1 MIEFIKAI
9 ILGIIQ
15 GITEWLPISSSGH
28 MLIFNSLWPFNFSD
42 SFIKLFIV
50 FIQIGSVLA
59 VLFLFMSTLNPFDRH
74 KSKQAKLSTINL
86 WIKIAIASI
95 PAAIIGLLFDDFI
108 GLYLDL
114 PWVIACTLILYGL
127 IFILVERVHIDKRV
141 TLVSDIS
148 YKDAILI
155 GVFQTLALIPGTSRS
170 GATIVGALLLGFSR
184 VVAAEFSFF
193 LSIPVLLGAGGLKL
207 VKLGLA
213 LSSTEWMI
221 LMTGLLT
228 AFIVSLLVIKA
239 LMRFVKNHSFTSFA
253 YYRIVLGGLILILIG
268 FKVL

>member
-9 ILGIIQ
+9 IQGIIQ
-15 GITEWLPISSSGH
+15 GISEWLPISSTGH
-28 MLIFNSLWPFNFSD
+28 MLIFNGLWPFNLSD
-42 SFIKLFIV
+42 QFIKLFVV

-59 VLFLFMSTLNPFDRH
+59 VLVLFLPILNPFDKH
-74 KSKQAKLSTINL
+74 KNAQARLSTYSL
-86 WIKIAIASI
+86 WMKIAVASI
-95 PAAIIGLLFDDFI
+95 PAAVIGLLFDNFI
-108 GLYLDL
+108 SQYLEL

-127 IFILVERVHIDKRV
+127 IFIIVERVSIDKRV
-141 TLVSDIS
+141 TLIADIT

-155 GVFQTLALIPGTSRS
+155 GIFQTLALIPGTSRS

-193 LSIPVLLGAGGLKL
+193 LAIPVLLGAGGLK
-207 VKLGLA
+207 VIKLGLD
-213 LSSTEWMI
+213 LSFTEWMI
-221 LMTGLLT
+221 LLTGITT
-228 AFIVSLLVIKA
+228 AFIVSLLVIKG

-253 YYRIVLGGLILILIG
+253 YYRIGLGLLVLILIG